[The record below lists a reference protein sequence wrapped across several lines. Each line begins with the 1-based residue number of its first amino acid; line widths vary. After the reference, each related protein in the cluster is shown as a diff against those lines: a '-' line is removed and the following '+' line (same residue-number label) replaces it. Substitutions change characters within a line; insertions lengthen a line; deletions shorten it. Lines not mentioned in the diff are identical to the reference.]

1 MIYTD
6 PVRVRQ
12 CLINLAGNALKFTET
27 GHVFINVDVERIR
40 DKDFIRFDVEDTGVG
55 IPQEKQAQIFEAFTQ
70 ADSSTTR
77 KYGGTGLGLTITR
90 QLAGLLGGTLRLK
103 SEVGKGSVFSLRIP
117 AGIDVTQTPT
127 TDPYSAAGQLSDLT
141 DTEAAAAKHP
151 RLSGRILVAEDSAAN
166 QALIRAMLSRMG
178 LIVEIAENG
187 QEALEWLEKETF
199 DMVLMDMQMP
209 VMNGYDATRSIRR
222 NGWTLPVVALTAHAM
237 KGDDQKCLEAGC
249 NEYLSKPI
257 DRDKLRSVLMKY
269 CSASAPAADR

>member
-178 LIVEIAENG
+178 LIVEIRGRLNG
-187 QEALEWLEKETF
+187 
-199 DMVLMDMQMP
+199 
-209 VMNGYDATRSIRR
+209 
-222 NGWTLPVVALTAHAM
+222 
-237 KGDDQKCLEAGC
+237 
-249 NEYLSKPI
+249 
-257 DRDKLRSVLMKY
+257 
-269 CSASAPAADR
+269 